1 MTRQYRSAALAG
13 LALVCL
19 PVTTRA
25 QDDVTL
31 SLGLS
36 ASSVRERV
44 RFGEDRDNLG
54 GPTLGV
60 IGGLDWSRVRVRI
73 GYAEGRLRSRSDGNI
88 RHDLVESFVSV
99 GTQVVGG
106 LELGG
111 GLQARAYVNG
121 RGTERWLLWQLRAR
135 YEAVMRSDIR
145 AYAELWRSASGTVNA
160 VNILRPRSGEDG
172 IGFAANLDGKPVS
185 KAFRTATGG
194 EAGVVLQ
201 GSGWRPTVR
210 VGYAI
215 DAARLDAGGYR
226 DSIESLTLALSFD
239 TSRHFD

>member
-19 PVTTRA
+19 PAMTRA
-25 QDDVTL
+25 QDDPIL

-36 ASSVRERV
+36 VGTARERV
-44 RFGEDRDNLG
+44 RFADDNDQLSG
-54 GPTLGV
+54 ATVGLM
-60 IGGLDWSRVRVRI
+60 GGLDWGRARVRLA
-73 GYAEGRLRSRSDGNI
+73 YTEGRLRSRADGSV
-88 RHDLVESFVSV
+88 RHDLVESSLFV

-121 RGTERWLLWQLRAR
+121 GGTERWLLWQLRAR
-135 YEAVMRSDIR
+135 YDAVMRSDIR

-160 VNILRPRSGEDG
+160 VNILRPRPGETGD
-172 IGFAANLDGKPVS
+172 GFAGHIDGKPVS
-185 KAFRTATGG
+185 KTFRTATGG
-194 EAGVVLQ
+194 EAGVVIL
-201 GSGWRPTVR
+201 GRGWRPTVR